1 MDYTP
6 LIASADD
13 LSRQADEL
21 DALADKIHD
30 SPATK
35 FRCADGTT
43 IDLATVLSPEL
54 RLRVSAGRCRIQ
66 ETRRPMRSTAAA
78 GRRCS
83 NSNRFSNGLPLHRK
97 RPST

>member
-1 MDYTP
+1 MDYAP

-13 LSRQADEL
+13 LSRRADEL

-43 IDLATVLSPEL
+43 VDLSTVLSPEL
-54 RLRVSAGRCRIQ
+54 RLRVSAGCSFNL
-66 ETRRPMRSTAAA
+66 MCAAA
-78 GRRCS
+78 ELRQAAKDARAAIETIQK
-83 NSNRFSNGLPLHRK
+83 LPHE
-97 RPST
+97 

>member
-1 MDYTP
+1 MDITP

-13 LSRQADEL
+13 LSRRADEL

-43 IDLATVLSPEL
+43 VDLATVLSPEL
-54 RLRVSAGRCRIQ
+54 RLRVSHGCSFNL
-66 ETRRPMRSTAAA
+66 MCAAA
-78 GRRCS
+78 ELRQAVKDARAAIETIQK
-83 NSNRFSNGLPLHRK
+83 LPHE
-97 RPST
+97 